1 MLKPSEIEA
10 CSSARQCEEPRATAG
25 MDLVRILNPVKE
37 SLPASA
43 ASAADRYP
51 RTIGLPG
58 DSGLVGG

>member
-43 ASAADRYP
+43 ADWYP